1 MDNEEYKKTLRKMRT
16 WLLSFLTPALVST
29 VIAALFIWAHLARIG
44 QPGLFFESLSF
55 SSLFSYLMVFAC
67 VSLLLFCLV
76 FFLPSMLT
84 GLFISYN
91 QVDTSLAEEQTEN
104 NIRIILLTSLS
115 SVLIFF
121 GYVFLSLYTGKD
133 VTQNNNVQLGVI
145 YLISSLLSLWFNL
158 GMTRAKIAGES
169 NRKKLG
175 TVFYMHILQP
185 VLFALT
191 ACIYVFPLELFL
203 RTLEFPEGT
212 GHLRQGVTVI
222 GLSIFLIIFTL
233 IPGTVYLRLRTRTS
247 LLRQVGVVG
256 GVMGAIMFLI
266 CTLVHMVP
274 ALILT
279 MFLKTSGI
287 MDLRPHIYGVPRAS
301 YPEEYFRDP
310 AWQGENSSDNK
321 YYLLKAVKIY
331 ALGDTQLICPIN
343 IITSYKNSLRYQVL
357 DTDFDD
363 NLRGKLQDAVSL
375 CRKVKSQELLTLEK
389 LPHDDNGNLIDDR
402 S

>member
-1 MDNEEYKKTLRKMRT
+1 MDNEEYKKTLQKLRT
-16 WLLSFLTPALVST
+16 LILSFLTPALVST

-67 VSLLLFCLV
+67 ISLILFCVV

-84 GLFISYN
+84 GLFFSYN
-91 QVDTSLAEEQTEN
+91 QVDSSLAEEQTEN
-104 NIRIILLTSLS
+104 NIRIILLTSFF

-121 GYVFLSLYTGKD
+121 GYIFLSLYTGKD
-133 VTQNNNVQLGVI
+133 VTKNNYVQMGI
-145 YLISSLLSLWFNL
+145 IWLISILLSLRFNL
-158 GMTRAKIAGES
+158 GMTRRKIAGES
-169 NRKKLG
+169 NRKKAG
-175 TVFYMHILQP
+175 TVFFMHILQP
-185 VLFALT
+185 ALFALT

-212 GHLRQGVTVI
+212 GHLRQAVTVI
-222 GLSIFLIIFTL
+222 GLSIFLIIFSL

-247 LLRQVGVVG
+247 LLRQVGVVS

-287 MDLRPHIYGVPRAS
+287 MDLRPHVYGVPTAS

-310 AWQGENSSDNK
+310 AWHGKRSSDEK

-331 ALGDTQLICPIN
+331 ALGDIQLICPVN
-343 IITSYKNSLRYQVL
+343 IITSYDKSIRYQLL
-357 DTDFDD
+357 DTDYDD
-363 NLRGKLQDAVSL
+363 NVRGKLQDAVSL

-389 LPHDDNGNLIDDR
+389 IPQDNDGNLKNDR

>member
-1 MDNEEYKKTLRKMRT
+1 MDNEEYRKTLRKLRA
-16 WLLSFLTPALVST
+16 WFLSFLTPALVST

-44 QPGLFFESLSF
+44 QSGLFFESLSF

-91 QVDTSLAEEQTEN
+91 QVDNSLAEEQTEN
-104 NIRIILLTSLS
+104 NIRIILLTSLF

-121 GYVFLSLYTGKD
+121 GYIFLSLYTGKA
-133 VTQNNNVQLGVI
+133 VTQNNYVQMGI
-145 YLISSLLSLWFNL
+145 IWLISILLSLWFNL
-158 GMTRAKIAGES
+158 GMTRTKIAGES

-175 TVFYMHILQP
+175 IVFFRHILQP
-185 VLFALT
+185 ALFALT

-203 RTLEFPEGT
+203 RNLEFPEGT
-212 GHLRQGVTVI
+212 GHLRQAVTVI
-222 GLSIFLIIFTL
+222 GLSIFLIIFSL

-247 LLRQVGVVG
+247 LLRQVGVVS

-279 MFLKTSGI
+279 MFLNTSGI
-287 MDLRPHIYGVPRAS
+287 MDLRPHVYGVPTAS
-301 YPEEYFRDP
+301 YPEEYFRDS
-310 AWQGENSSDNK
+310 AWQGEKSLDSK

-331 ALGDTQLICPIN
+331 ALGDIQLICPIS
-343 IITSYKNSLRYQVL
+343 IITSYKNSLKYQML
-357 DTDFDD
+357 DTDYDD
-363 NLRGKLQDAVSL
+363 NVRGKLQDAVSL

-389 LPHDDNGNLIDDR
+389 LPQVDNGDLEDER
-402 S
+402 P